1 MKQSIFE
8 QECAVLTQKLEKVR
22 EGIEELQ
29 LQRESL
35 PGLYRNQPELLAEM
49 ATQNR
54 NRMTRMRQALE
65 KPYFARIDFQSENA
79 VEECYLGKIGIE
91 DEHQRIVTVDWRA
104 PIATLYYDSNLGRAA
119 YEAPSG
125 TIEGELLLK
134 RQYDIEAGIL
144 KDYHDVEAVANDE
157 LLMPYLATGGDN
169 RLKNIVSTIQKEQ
182 NRIIREKIGQ
192 NLIVQGAAGS
202 GKTTVALHRIAY
214 LVYKHR
220 DEIRPSQYMV
230 IGPNRFFIS
239 YIASVL
245 PDLDVDSVPDHTFE
259 TLCGEYLGEDF
270 TVENVSH
277 GLARVMQDEE
287 SGHLERYKSS
297 IAYKEALD
305 RFFAG
310 FLETVVPKKDL
321 VFRGFTILTQEQI
334 QETYATIDF
343 RPNIPLQARVDQC
356 ILHLSTQI
364 KNSLTLHCEQLDR
377 YLMEEAQKDKTG
389 AHLEKRRQDRETIR
403 QELERG
409 CRQILKRHFAVADT
423 AILKLYGV
431 FLSSCAQ
438 YMPDRAIDARQLKE
452 TTLQYLRQ
460 KVVNFADL
468 PALIYLKL
476 RMKGPGEYSK
486 FRHAVVDEA
495 QDLGEFHFY
504 ALDSLLSGSTFTIVG
519 DLAQAIFGYRGISR
533 WQDVKERALGGRAD
547 IVELRKSY
555 RTTVEIMQVANR
567 VVEALGL
574 SAAEPVVR
582 HGEPVNFI
590 PCGPQGMVPAIERL
604 ISQYKQAGRRNI
616 ALICKT
622 EEAVWQ
628 LGRALQEAGVAAVP
642 ITPESTGFG
651 AGVCI
656 IPSYLSKGLEF
667 DAVILC
673 DASQEVYRETNLTDM
688 HLLYVAMTRALHRLD
703 VLYDGA
709 LAAPLR
715 STPSHQEEL
724 S

>member
-8 QECAVLTQKLEKVR
+8 QERAVLTQKLEKVR
-22 EGIEELQ
+22 EGLEDLELQ
-29 LQRESL
+29 SRNLA
-35 PGLYRNQPELLAEM
+35 GLYRNQPELLAEM
-49 ATQNR
+49 TAQNR
-54 NRMTRMRQALE
+54 SRTARMKQALE
-65 KPYFARIDFQSENA
+65 KPYFARIDFQSEEA
-79 VEECYLGKIGIE
+79 VEACYLGKIGIE
-91 DEHQRIVTVDWRA
+91 DEHQKIVTVDWRA
-104 PIATLYYDSNLGRAA
+104 PIATLYYDSNLGPAT
-119 YEAPSG
+119 YEAPAG
-125 TIEGELLLK
+125 IIEGELLLK
-134 RQYDIEAGIL
+134 RQYDIEAGAL
-144 KDYHDVEAVANDE
+144 KAYHDVEAVANDE

-220 DEIRPSQYMV
+220 DEIRPRQYMV

-270 TVENVSH
+270 TVESVSL
-277 GLARVMQDEE
+277 GLARVIQEE
-287 SGHLERYKSS
+287 ANGRLERCKSS
-297 IAYKEALD
+297 MAYKEALD
-305 RFFAG
+305 RFFDE

-321 VFRGFTILTQEQI
+321 VLRGFTILTRAQI
-334 QETYATIDF
+334 QEAYAAMEF
-343 RPNIPLQARVDQC
+343 RPNTPLQSRVEQC
-356 ILHLSTQI
+356 ILLLSTRI
-364 KNSLTLHCEQLDR
+364 KNNLIFHCEQLEK
-377 YLMEEAQKDKTG
+377 YLMAEAEKDKTG
-389 AHLEKRRQDRETIR
+389 AHLEKRRRDREAIR

-409 CRQILKRHFAVADT
+409 CRQLLKRHFAIVET
-423 AILKLYGV
+423 AILRLYGM
-431 FLSSCAQ
+431 FLTNCPQ
-438 YMPDRAIDARQLKE
+438 YMPGQAADARQLKE
-452 TTLQYLRQ
+452 STLENLRQ
-460 KVVNFADL
+460 KVVQFADL

-476 RMKGPGEYSK
+476 RMEGPGAYSQ

-504 ALDSLLSGSTFTIVG
+504 ALKSLLSGSTFTIVG
-519 DLAQAIFGYRGISR
+519 DLAQAIFRYRGIGR
-533 WQDVKERALGGRAD
+533 WQDVQAFAFDGRAD
-547 IVELRKSY
+547 IAELHKSY

-567 VVEALGL
+567 VVAALGL

-590 PCGPQGMVPAIERL
+590 PCARQELVSTIGGLVR
-604 ISQYKQAGRRNI
+604 QYQQAGRRTI

-622 EEAVWQ
+622 EEAVAQ
-628 LGRALQEAGVAAVP
+628 LGRALQEAGVAAMP
-642 ITPESTGFG
+642 ITPESQGFG
-651 AGVCI
+651 AGICV

-709 LAAPLR
+709 LAAPLLASGPR
-715 STPSHQEEL
+715 QEEIR
-724 S
+724 